1 LRRVARDSF
10 FKSEQSNT
18 AGLKSDINSRERD
31 PEREAAVVSTSSSSR
46 SAVSSKDVEGY
57 VGYAS
62 LPNQIYRKS
71 VKNGF
76 EFTLMVVGKFLL
88 EFLSR
93 VKSEQFTQM
102 VSLLKLI

>member
-1 LRRVARDSF
+1 MPRDSF
-10 FKSEQSNT
+10 LKGEQPNT
-18 AGLKSDINSRERD
+18 VGLKSDINLRERD
-31 PEREAAVVSTSSSSR
+31 PEREAALVNTAPVAR

-76 EFTLMVVGKFLL
+76 EFTLMVVG
-88 EFLSR
+88 E
-93 VKSEQFTQM
+93 
-102 VSLLKLI
+102 